1 MTLSFK
7 YIIIFLCCG
16 NVLKRTAANL
26 YIFAQRKGGAKLSM
40 EYVIAAIVGVLCLAI
55 GIAVGTWIGRN
66 LRIKANDQTLGE
78 AKAEAERIVAD
89 AVKTGEAKSK
99 ELIVEAKAEILKAQT
114 EAERENKERRQEIL
128 RLENKALAKE
138 ETLERKIENFE
149 RKDEMLNKKIRE
161 NERIQAEIEQ
171 VKNDQLAKL
180 EEISGYTCETAKA
193 ELVSKIET
201 EAKREAAI
209 KLSQIESEL
218 HDTADERAKNI
229 ISLAIQR
236 LASDQVSETTVS
248 VVPLPSDEMKGRII
262 GREGRNIHKI
272 ETLTGVDLIIDDTPE
287 AITLSCFDPIR
298 REIARITLERLISDG
313 RIHPSRI
320 EETVEKARREV
331 ETTIKQAG
339 EKAAFD
345 IGINGLHPDLVRFL
359 GRLKYRTSYGQNVL
373 IHSVEVA
380 YLAGIMANEL
390 GLDSTLARRAGL
402 LHDIGKALTQ
412 EVEGSHI
419 QLGVEI
425 ARKFKEN
432 KDVIHAIE
440 AHHGDVE
447 AQTIIAVLVQA
458 ADAISAA
465 RPGARRE
472 DLDSYIKRLQ
482 KLEEISNSFPGVDKS
497 YAIQAGREIRIMV
510 KPEQVGDDQMIVV
523 ARDIANKIEQELEYP
538 GQIKVN
544 VIRESR
550 VAEYAK

>member
-1 MTLSFK
+1 
-7 YIIIFLCCG
+7 
-16 NVLKRTAANL
+16 
-26 YIFAQRKGGAKLSM
+26 M
-40 EYVIAAIVGVLCLAI
+40 EFIIAAVVGIICLVLGVVLGYVFGDKTGFKKGYKNRLEI
-55 GIAVGTWIGRN
+55 GEQVIGSAE
-66 LRIKANDQTLGE
+66 K
-78 AKAEAERIVAD
+78 EAERIISEAT
-89 AVKTGEAKSK
+89 KKGEAKCK
-99 ELIVEAKAEILKAQT
+99 EMIVEAKEDILKAKT

-138 ETLERKIENFE
+138 ETLEKKIENFE
-149 RKDEMLNKKIRE
+149 RKDEQLNKKIRE
-161 NERIQAEIEQ
+161 NEKLQEEITLIKTQ
-171 VKNDQLAKL
+171 QLEKL
-180 EEISGYTCETAKA
+180 EQISGYTAESAKA

-201 EAKREAAI
+201 EAKREAAV
-209 KLSQIESEL
+209 KMTQIETEL
-218 HDTADERAKNI
+218 KDTADEKAKKLI
-229 ISLAIQR
+229 TEAIQR
-236 LASDQVSETTVS
+236 IASSHVSETTVS
-248 VVPLPSDEMKGRII
+248 VVALPSEEMKGRII

-272 ETLTGVDLIIDDTPE
+272 ETLTGVALIIDDTPE

-298 REIARITLERLISDG
+298 REIARIVLEKLISDG

-320 EETVEKARREV
+320 EETFEKAQKEV
-331 ETTIKQAG
+331 ELSIKQAG

-345 IGINGLHPDLVRFL
+345 TFVNGLHPDLVRLL

-373 IHSVEVA
+373 DHSIEVA
-380 YLAGIMANEL
+380 YLAGAMASEL

-402 LHDIGKALTQ
+402 LHDIGKALTH

-447 AQTIIAVLVQA
+447 AKNVIAILVQA

-482 KLEEISNSFPGVDKS
+482 KLEEIANAFDGVEKS
-497 YAIQAGREIRIMV
+497 YAIQAGREIRVIV
-510 KPEQVGDDQMIVV
+510 KPEQVVDAEIIII
-523 ARDIANKIEQELEYP
+523 AHDIAKKIETELEYP
-538 GQIKVN
+538 GQIKVQ

-550 VAEYAK
+550 AFEYAK